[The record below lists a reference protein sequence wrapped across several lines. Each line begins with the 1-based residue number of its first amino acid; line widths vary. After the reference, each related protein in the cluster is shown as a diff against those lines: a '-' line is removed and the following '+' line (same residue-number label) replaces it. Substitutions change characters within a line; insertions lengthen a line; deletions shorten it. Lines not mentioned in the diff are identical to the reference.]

1 MRKIRI
7 LRVITWLP
15 VGGIERK
22 IVEVLPRLDRERF
35 DVSLVCLRERG
46 VLADDLERRGINVDL
61 IPFARRWDVGAL
73 RALARLMRER
83 RIDIVHSHMYRSNL
97 PATVSARL
105 AGVRRVFAQI
115 HNVDTWETRRQLA
128 MDRFLGRWRTGTI
141 CVSEQVRREA
151 IEKLRLAPERA
162 HLIYNGVDTKRFG
175 SPTNRAELRRGAG
188 APESAVVFVM
198 VARMVEQK
206 RPEDF
211 LALAARLLDEES
223 SASSAS
229 SAGRPPVHFWFVGK
243 GSELDGLKARAR
255 ELPQAE
261 RIRFFGQRDDIA
273 EIMSAADV
281 FVMPSTKEGFSNA
294 LVEAMASG
302 LAPIATD
309 VGGNAEAVRDG
320 QDGLIIPQLEPE
332 ALRDAAV
339 RVLDDPD
346 LLRKLQAGARA
357 RAETFSLD
365 RMIGNVQ
372 RLYLEAM
379 GEAYDA

>member
-46 VLADDLERRGINVDL
+46 ELADELERRGVSVDL
-61 IPFARRWDVGAL
+61 IPFARRWDMGAL

-83 RIDIVHSHMYRSNL
+83 RIDVVHSHMYRSNL
-97 PATVSARL
+97 PATVSARM

-141 CVSEQVRREA
+141 CVSEQVRREV

-162 HLIYNGVDTKRFG
+162 RLIYNGVDTKRFG
-175 SPTNRAELRRGAG
+175 SPTNRAELRREAG
-188 APESAVVFVM
+188 VPDSAVVFVM

-206 RPEDF
+206 RPGDF
-211 LALAARLLDEES
+211 LALADRLLDEETF
-223 SASSAS
+223 ASSS
-229 SAGRPPVHFWFVGK
+229 SSGRPPVHFWFVGK
-243 GSELDGLKARAR
+243 GAQLEGLKVRAGK
-255 ELPQAE
+255 LPQKE

-309 VGGNAEAVRDG
+309 VGGNAEAIRDG
-320 QDGLIIPQLEPE
+320 QDGLIIPPLKPE
-332 ALRDAAV
+332 ALHRAAA
-339 RVLDDPD
+339 RLLDDPE
-346 LLRKLQAGARA
+346 LLDKIRTGARS
-357 RAETFSLD
+357 RAESFSLEK
-365 RMIGNVQ
+365 MIGNVE
-372 RLYLEAM
+372 RLYLEAVDT
-379 GEAYDA
+379 EPRL